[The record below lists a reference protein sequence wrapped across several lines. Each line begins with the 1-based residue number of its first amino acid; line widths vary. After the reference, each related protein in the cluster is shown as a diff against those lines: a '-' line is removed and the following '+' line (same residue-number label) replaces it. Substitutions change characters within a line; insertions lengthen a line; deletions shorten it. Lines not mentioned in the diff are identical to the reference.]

1 MIFSQWN
8 VEDRDKDMFGCIVMK
23 QYDCRKVRNRQGKR
37 AVPTA
42 LTYCRQGKLLA
53 SGNDDGSIQ
62 IWDHRRT
69 VAPKIRIWN
78 CHPAAERI
86 TCATFS
92 YDNNVIA
99 TRCLDGTMK
108 LFDLR
113 QTKKALF
120 VKDNLPALYDGT
132 KISFSPND
140 KILCVGT
147 AGERVKKGLYKP
159 GELKF
164 FLRDDMSE
172 VKSIPV
178 II

>member
-1 MIFSQWN
+1 
-8 VEDRDKDMFGCIVMK
+8 MFGCIVMK
-23 QYDCRKVRNRQGKR
+23 NYDCRKVRNKQGKR

-53 SGNDDGSIQ
+53 SGNDDGSVQ

-69 VAPKIRIWN
+69 VAPKTRIWN
-78 CHPAAERI
+78 CHPAGERV
-86 TCATFS
+86 TCVTFS
-92 YDNNVIA
+92 YDNNVVA
-99 TRCLDGTMK
+99 TRCLDATVK
-108 LFDLR
+108 LYDLR

-120 VKDNLPALYDGT
+120 VKENLPALYDGT
-132 KISFSPND
+132 KIAFSPND

-147 AGERVKKGLYKP
+147 AGERVKKGVYKP

-172 VKSIPV
+172 VKSVPV
-178 II
+178 IMQFSDTKVFLTPHVV